1 MWRLAE
7 VQDGARATP
16 VADFRSEEHGRAL
29 YHDIC
34 HTTNRVFSFYQT
46 EGLFT
51 TPLEW
56 RVWSIGRRGTPET
69 LLVACTLRAL
79 AEAYIRDRRPIA
91 EEWALFRLCSN
102 GDQDRYTLNGGGL
115 WTQDGPAAPPP
126 PPQAIYHAVELQ
138 HRQLGNRFAYSTNY
152 DIVASFAD
160 EAAARAY
167 IDDHPGQL
175 LQLMSTIG
183 LDADPKPVPPVV
195 APTPVSS
202 EPRPR
207 RRALRI

>member
-115 WTQDGPAAPPP
+115 WTQGGPAT
-126 PPQAIYHAVELQ
+126 PQPVYHAVRVPLTALSGSLRTE
-138 HRQLGNRFAYSTNY
+138 YE
-152 DIVASFAD
+152 IVASFTHRKTAED
-160 EAAARAY
+160 F
-167 IDDHPGQL
+167 IGDHPDL
-175 LQLMSTIG
+175 VLMSTIG
-183 LDADPKPVPPVV
+183 LDADALLKPVPPAV